1 MIGETAVTGAERR
14 IHRRFDL
21 ALPMRVRVRA
31 QTPQLLDAA
40 TKDISAR
47 GLYFNLHGDFEL
59 GTELECEVTLPP
71 ELCQGNAIQVKC
83 KGRIVRVERG
93 DDDVIGVAATIE
105 DYEFVKTF

>member
-1 MIGETAVTGAERR
+1 MTGVERR

-21 ALPMRVRVRA
+21 ALPMLVRVRA
-31 QTPQLLDAA
+31 QTSQLLEAS

-47 GLYFNLHGDFEL
+47 GLYFHLDGDFEL

-93 DDDVIGVAATIE
+93 VDEQIGVAATIE
-105 DYEFVKTF
+105 DYEFVKSF